1 MSELLA
7 SLPRLT
13 TRQVVWGTLVVVGV
27 ALLFWLLLRFYS
39 VILILFIAIVV
50 STAIRP
56 LVQWLYN
63 RGVPRPAGIIAV
75 YLGLL
80 LLLAGFVWLVAPII
94 IEQIATLGQAL
105 PAGYTRLRETML
117 HTPNLL
123 VLRLAFE
130 MPPELTLSSTEPAT
144 SDEAFSAVAQL
155 WQGISVAFT
164 AVFGILATLILAF
177 YWTLDGE
184 RSQRAILML
193 LPNDKREGAREM
205 MDTIEDKVGKYVAGQ
220 ALLSLIIGGVSLV
233 TYLVIGL
240 PYALVLAVT
249 AGILEAVPV
258 VGPVL
263 AAIPAILVAIPLG
276 PGKLVAVLVANVLI
290 QQLENSLLVPRI
302 MKQAVGVSPLVTLLS
317 LIAFSS
323 LFGVV
328 GALVAI
334 PLAAVIQLLL
344 ERFLLGPTA
353 VQQGEP
359 DGRDYLS
366 MLRYEAQELVGDVR
380 KKVRTKEDVAD
391 AEVDQVED
399 SLEAIATDLDS
410 LLALSTKNGEGTTT

>member
-1 MSELLA
+1 MSEFLA
-7 SLPRLT
+7 ALPRLSN
-13 TRQVVWGTLVVVGV
+13 RQVVWGTLVVVGV
-27 ALLFWLLLRFYS
+27 ALAFWLLLRFYS
-39 VILILFIAIVV
+39 VVLILFIAIVI

-56 LVQWLYN
+56 VVDWLYN
-63 RGVPRPAGIIAV
+63 RGIPRQAGIIAV

-80 LLLAGFVWLVAPII
+80 ALLAGFVWLVAPVIVR
-94 IEQIATLGQAL
+94 QVATISQAL
-105 PAGYTRLRETML
+105 PDAYTRLRETML
-117 HTPNLL
+117 STPNLL

-130 MPPELTLSSTEPAT
+130 MPPELTLTSAEPAT

-155 WQGISVAFT
+155 WHGVSVLFA
-164 AVFGILATLILAF
+164 AVFGILATLVLAF

-184 RSQRAILML
+184 RSQRAVLLL
-193 LPNDKREGAREM
+193 LPAGKREGAREVM
-205 MDTIEDKVGKYVAGQ
+205 AEIEEKVGKYVTGQ
-220 ALLSLIIGGVSLV
+220 VLLCLSIGAVSLV
-233 TYLVIGL
+233 AYLIIGL

-249 AGILEAVPV
+249 AGILEAVPI

-276 PGKLVAVLVANVLI
+276 SEKLVAVIIVNVLI

-302 MKQAVGVSPLVTLLS
+302 MKRAVGVSPLVTLLS

-323 LFGVV
+323 LFGMV

-334 PLAAVIQLLL
+334 PLAAVIQLVV

-353 VQQGEP
+353 GQQSEP
-359 DGRDYLS
+359 PGRDYLS

-380 KKVRTKEDVAD
+380 QQVRTKEGVAD
-391 AEVDQVED
+391 AEVDQLED

-410 LLALSTKNGEGTTT
+410 LLALGAKNGEGSKA